1 VPRVGRRVAAL
12 GDADYERLLE
22 FRDGLRRFLRWSEEQ
37 STTVGLTPAQHQ
49 SLLAVRGHADERGP
63 TVGDVADHLL
73 LRRHSVVGLVNRA
86 AAAGLL
92 TRAPDLDDQRVVRLK
107 LTKLGARRLEQ
118 LSALHLEELR
128 RLAPS
133 LQPVWEGLDPEG
145 G

>member
-1 VPRVGRRVAAL
+1 MAAL
-12 GDADYERLLE
+12 ADADYERLLE

-37 STTVGLTPAQHQ
+37 AGTVGLTPAQHQ
-49 SLLAVRGHADERGP
+49 LLLAVRGPGSGAP
-63 TVGDVADHLL
+63 TVSDVADHLL

-92 TRAPDLDDQRVVRLK
+92 TRVPDPDDQRVVRVQ
-107 LTKLGARRLEQ
+107 LTKVGERRLQQ

-133 LQPVWEGLDPEG
+133 LRPVWQGLG
-145 G
+145 AAG

>member
-1 VPRVGRRVAAL
+1 MAAL
-12 GDADYERLLE
+12 ADADYERLLE

-37 STTVGLTPAQHQ
+37 AATVGLTPAQHQ
-49 SLLAVRGHADERGP
+49 LLLAVRGHHGRAP
-63 TVGDVADHLL
+63 TVSDVADHLL

-92 TRAPDLDDQRVVRLK
+92 TRASDPADQRVVRVQ
-107 LTKLGARRLEQ
+107 LTKLGERRLQQ

-133 LQPVWEGLDPEG
+133 LRPVWQGLG
-145 G
+145 AAG

>member
-1 VPRVGRRVAAL
+1 MAAL
-12 GDADYERLLE
+12 ADADYQRLLE

-37 STTVGLTPAQHQ
+37 AATVGLTPAQHQ
-49 SLLAVRGHADERGP
+49 LLLAVRGHHGRAP
-63 TVGDVADHLL
+63 TVSDVADHLL

-92 TRAPDLDDQRVVRLK
+92 TRVPDPDDQRVVRVQ
-107 LTKLGARRLEQ
+107 LTKVGERRLQQ

-133 LQPVWEGLDPEG
+133 LRPVWQDLGAAG
-145 G
+145 